1 MGQCL
6 SIGIDDSGKCLCKL
20 DTKPS
25 IFSKW
30 KGSKS
35 LDSSTSKIFIFWD
48 LSNAKFGSGP
58 EPLETFYVAVLLN
71 HEMVLLVGDMIKE
84 AYAKTSSLLLSSSNA
99 TYIAR
104 KEYVFGKSVYK
115 TKVQF
120 GDNGKF
126 HEVSIECEMVGV
138 KDPSLEIKIDRKRVL
153 EVRRLCWKFRGNQS
167 ITIGGESVEVYWD
180 VYNWL
185 FGVGNAVFMFTSLN
199 FTLILYAWK
208 ND

>member
-1 MGQCL
+1 ME
-6 SIGIDDSGKCLCKL
+6 
-20 DTKPS
+20 
-25 IFSKW
+25 
-30 KGSKS
+30 
-35 LDSSTSKIFIFWD
+35 
-48 LSNAKFGSGP
+48 A
-58 EPLETFYVAVLLN
+58 FYVAVLLN

-84 AYAKTSSLLLSSSNA
+84 AYEKTSSLLLSSSNA
-99 TYIAR
+99 ACIAR

-120 GDNGKF
+120 GDDGRF
-126 HEVSIECEMVGV
+126 HEVSIECDVAGV
-138 KDPSLEIKIDRKRVL
+138 KDPSLEIRIDRKRVM

-167 ITIGGESVEVYWD
+167 ITMDGELVEVYWD

-185 FGVGNAVFMFTSLN
+185 FGAGNAVFMFSSLN